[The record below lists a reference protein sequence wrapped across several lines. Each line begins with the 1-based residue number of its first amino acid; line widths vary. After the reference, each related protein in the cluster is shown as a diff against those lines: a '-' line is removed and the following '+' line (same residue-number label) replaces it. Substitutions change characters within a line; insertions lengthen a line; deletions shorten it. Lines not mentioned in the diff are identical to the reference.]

1 MLRYGTL
8 ILALIAVPA
17 MAQQITLE
25 QLNQALSLSKAAA
38 AQDASVKD
46 ALIAELTEKLKKA
59 EAACKKP

>member
-8 ILALIAVPA
+8 ILALIAAPA